1 MSMKAAKSAAL
12 LPDVECPRPQPP
24 RCAGDGSD
32 AEHSEFYPLSGERR
46 SDASD
51 D

>member
-24 RCAGDGSD
+24 RCAGDGAD
-32 AEHSEFYPLSGERR
+32 AEQGECLSLVRR
-46 SDASD
+46 EAI
-51 D
+51 